1 MMPLILLKR
10 GNASNYCF
18 PINNSH
24 IRMLTPTTIVNIA
37 CHPENEKKKVN
48 YFISYDCMKSK
59 DKVETPTSIKLYSLR
74 AQCNFT
80 PPDVFC
86 HCLLYL
92 FIIISLC
99 KVYRVCSILN

>member
-1 MMPLILLKR
+1 MPVTTVFQLTTVILGCLPLQPLLILHVI
-10 GNASNYCF
+10 
-18 PINNSH
+18 P
-24 IRMLTPTTIVNIA
+24 RM
-37 CHPENEKKKVN
+37 KKKVN

-74 AQCNFT
+74 AQSNFT

-92 FIIISLC
+92 FIIISVC
-99 KVYRVCSILN
+99 KVGYVAF